1 MKPTYFEK
9 GSSERTELLDYDVKN
24 ESVWIT
30 YSYKLRGVPKRF
42 TRKALINN
50 KVVSFGLI

>member
-9 GSSERTELLDYDVKN
+9 GSSERTELLEYDDKN

-30 YSYKLRGVPKRF
+30 YSYKLRGVAKRF

-50 KVVSFGLI
+50 KVTW